1 MTSMAAARSARPKRI
16 FTLGSFHIRVE
27 PRALTVAL
35 VLLVLTVVVL
45 VISLT
50 TGDYPISPIDVVRTL
65 LGDGTAI
72 QHFIVETLRLPRA
85 ILAMVVGA
93 ALGIGG
99 AIFQSVSRNP
109 LGSPDIIG
117 FDAGAATGAVVVLLV
132 LHGSQA
138 ATSLGALIGG
148 VGTALAVYLLAMK
161 RGVQGYRLILVGIG
175 IAAMLTSVNS
185 YLLTRAKVTEAQ
197 QAAVWLTGSLNGRGW
212 EQVRPVCVALVVL
225 VPLACMLGRSLRM
238 LELGDD
244 TAGMLGVPAE
254 GIRLAS
260 IVVGVGL
267 AATATA
273 AAGPIGFVA
282 LAAPQITRRLTRA
295 PGPNVLVSAICGA
308 LLLSASDLVAQRVL
322 PSTQLPVGIVT
333 GVIGGIYLA
342 WLLSRE
348 WRKRLG

>member
-1 MTSMAAARSARPKRI
+1 MTAQLATRPAAPQRTFAV
-16 FTLGSFHIRVE
+16 GSFRLRVE
-27 PRALTVAL
+27 PRALTVAI
-35 VLLVLTVVVL
+35 VLLALSFVVL

-65 LGDGTAI
+65 LGQGTTI

-109 LGSPDIIG
+109 LGSPDIVG
-117 FDAGAATGAVVVLLV
+117 FDTGAATGAVVVLLV
-132 LHGSQA
+132 LHGSQT
-138 ATSLGALIGG
+138 ATSFGALAGG
-148 VGTALAVYLLAMK
+148 VGTALVVYLLAMK

-175 IAAMLTSVNS
+175 IAAMLESVNS
-185 YLLTRAKVTEAQ
+185 YLLTRAQVTEAQ

-212 EQVRPVCVALVVL
+212 EQVRPVAIALVAL
-225 VPLACMLGRSLRM
+225 VPLACYLGRGLRM

-244 TAGMLGVPAE
+244 TAGMLGVHAE
-254 GIRLAS
+254 GTRLAS

-282 LAAPQITRRLTRA
+282 LAAPQITRRLTRV
-295 PGPNVLVSAICGA
+295 PGPNVLVSALCGA
-308 LLLSASDLVAQRVL
+308 LLLSTSDLVAQRAL

-333 GVIGGIYLA
+333 GVIGGVYLA

-348 WRKRLG
+348 WRRRSG